1 MYRTLLATCGS
12 AKKENDK
19 ERGTIPL
26 PHTLRT
32 TCGTLPFN
40 PPITPPQKTE
50 DMYYQKGLPKDVTHS
65 NLPHWSKACTL
76 LFVTFRLVDSIPAG
90 VANHIIANYNFWK
103 KNQPGNLTEQQ
114 LQLLYQNECHKK
126 ISQYL
131 DAKPYGSCM
140 LKRPAVRTIVEEEIR
155 RYDGEHYDLKAFVIM
170 PNHVHLLLMLYD
182 GYSLSTIMHSIK
194 RMSSFRI
201 NKLLATPNQTI
212 WRRES
217 FDCLVR
223 SAAQHRKLRDY
234 IFQNPKYQEPNSFTL
249 WLKEEPELYAQ
260 QA

>member
-1 MYRTLLATCGS
+1 
-12 AKKENDK
+12 
-19 ERGTIPL
+19 
-26 PHTLRT
+26 
-32 TCGTLPFN
+32 
-40 PPITPPQKTE
+40 
-50 DMYYQKGLPKDVTHS
+50 MYYQKGLPKDVTHS

-76 LFVTFRLVDSIPAG
+76 LFVTFRLADSIPAD

-131 DAKPYGSCM
+131 DTKPYGSCM

-182 GYSLSTIMHSIK
+182 GYSLSTVMHSIK